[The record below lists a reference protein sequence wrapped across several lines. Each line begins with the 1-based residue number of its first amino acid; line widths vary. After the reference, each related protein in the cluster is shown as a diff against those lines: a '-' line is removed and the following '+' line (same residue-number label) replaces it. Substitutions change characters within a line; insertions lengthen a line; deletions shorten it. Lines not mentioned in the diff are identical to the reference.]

1 MNSHCDFQY
10 HTIKESLFFA
20 LLKKRPLWVWGGG
33 GWCGGNDNDRI
44 FSLLLPHVIWFV
56 VGREFFYDFIRCY
69 SLVVHQ
75 FNSLYINSP
84 CLELCLNQRLE
95 DEPCMVIPV
104 PVILPMIA
112 WEYITTV
119 MGWCMSSN
127 WASVWNGCV
136 YQSKSKRVFLQNK

>member
-10 HTIKESLFFA
+10 HRVKESSFLHFW
-20 LLKKRPLWVWGGG
+20 KRDLSEFGVVGGG
-33 GWCGGNDNDRI
+33 VGEMTMI

-56 VGREFFYDFIRCY
+56 VGREFFFYDFIRCY

-75 FNSLYINSP
+75 FISLYINSP

-127 WASVWNGCV
+127 WTSVWNGCV

>member
-10 HTIKESLFFA
+10 HRVKESSFLHFW
-20 LLKKRPLWVWGGG
+20 KRGLSEFGVVGGG
-33 GWCGGNDNDRI
+33 VGEMTMI

-56 VGREFFYDFIRCY
+56 VGREFFLWLY
-69 SLVVHQ
+69 SLLFFSCTSIQFIVV
-75 FNSLYINSP
+75 NSP

-112 WEYITTV
+112 GEYITTV